1 MALPFLSSLPLCGS
15 RGVEFR
21 LSCLWKVGGYPSIPS
36 WLIQTAVLG
45 CQVDLMSPRGGDFS
59 RS

>member
-1 MALPFLSSLPLCGS
+1 MALGSEFTFPLPVLTALSVWVEREWSL
-15 RGVEFR
+15 
-21 LSCLWKVGGYPSIPS
+21 GYPSIPS

-45 CQVDLMSPRGGDFS
+45 CQVDLMSPRGEDFS